1 MLKNIS
7 SLLKYLFYVFFFSPT
22 DLHCA
27 FNLWICADSSKLLDL
42 PSLGM
47 ATEDLFPW
55 HLGQNSCRSHWAQ
68 GSSQLFRKSPPIL
81 LEGVPSLMQQA
92 GKLRMRQGQEGT
104 ARTTAGGFSP
114 CHLPSWGLFVKGGNE
129 EELSKADN
137 IAVSV
142 ACFSSCI
149 SALFLYC
156 LSLIFLY
163 IFSFFF
169 LQQLIIRGAHWRV
182 LQTTLLGKE
191 VSWAVCTLASSCPLC
206 CKMVELWWCH
216 QAWELN
222 LRSPVHLLT
231 CSWRL
236 CNSL

>member
-7 SLLKYLFYVFFFSPT
+7 SLLKCLFYGFFFSPT

-27 FNLWICADSSKLLDL
+27 SNLWICADSSKLLDL

-68 GSSQLFRKSPPIL
+68 GSSQLFRKSPLIL
-81 LEGVPSLMQQA
+81 LEGVPSLMLQA

-104 ARTTAGGFSP
+104 TRTTAGGFSP

-169 LQQLIIRGAHWRV
+169 SPTTDHQGSPLEGPKDHFIGKRSVMGCVYPGFQLP
-182 LQTTLLGKE
+182 TLL
-191 VSWAVCTLASSCPLC
+191 
-206 CKMVELWWCH
+206 
-216 QAWELN
+216 
-222 LRSPVHLLT
+222 
-231 CSWRL
+231 
-236 CNSL
+236 